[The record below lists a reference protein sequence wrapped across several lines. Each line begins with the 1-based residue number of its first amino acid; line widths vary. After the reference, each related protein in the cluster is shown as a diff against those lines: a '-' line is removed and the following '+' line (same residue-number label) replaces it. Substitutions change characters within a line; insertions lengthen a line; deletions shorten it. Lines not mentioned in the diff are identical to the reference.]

1 MNGTAHSYIL
11 TTEQGCTISCN
22 CVDIRPS
29 NVNFT
34 LQTPRVRSNF
44 PVGTK
49 KSVSKIPRSAPH
61 PVPTPKPNVPNKHH
75 STPVTRNSVT
85 TTHSGHVVKP
95 PNKLNL

>member
-1 MNGTAHSYIL
+1 M
-11 TTEQGCTISCN
+11 
-22 CVDIRPS
+22 
-29 NVNFT
+29 NFT
-34 LQTPRVRSNF
+34 LQTPRVRSHF

-49 KSVSKIPRSAPH
+49 KSVSKIPRSASH